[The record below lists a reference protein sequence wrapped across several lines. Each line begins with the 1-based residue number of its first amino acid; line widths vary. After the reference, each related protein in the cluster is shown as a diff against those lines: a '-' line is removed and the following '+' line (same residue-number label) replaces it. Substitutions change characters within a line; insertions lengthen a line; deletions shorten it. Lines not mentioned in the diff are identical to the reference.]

1 MQEFHFNKPL
11 LLVRVAG
18 CVALLAGMLAS
29 QFACTRSGA
38 SEPKAH
44 QSQNVVTVGV
54 VKAVRRN
61 LSNDLE
67 IASEFIPY
75 QEIDV
80 HAKVSGYIK
89 KLDINWGTHV
99 RQGQLLAVLEVP
111 ELNAQVLRDRATCQR
126 SRQELAAA
134 REELSRA
141 ESAYTVAHVTYGR
154 LSGVQKTRPGLVAQ
168 EEVDVSYGKDME
180 AAAAVAGAKD
190 ALAAAQEELAVAQ
203 STLEKDKDMVSY
215 SNITAPFDGVVT
227 KLDAYTGSLLPAG
240 TSTSENALP
249 LCHLSQNDLLR
260 LVIPVPA
267 RIVPDIHIG
276 ERVGVRVASLNRVF
290 QGKVARFSDEIDR
303 ATRTMHTEVQVPNS
317 KYALVPGMYAYVQI
331 PVKSAIDALALPV
344 QAVQITQPGKG
355 TVLAV
360 NGQNRL
366 VERHVHLG
374 IETPNEVQI
383 LSGLQQGEQVVFG
396 EQSRYRAGEM
406 VKPELVNLASLEGG
420 R

>member
-1 MQEFHFNKPL
+1 MQKFHFNKPL
-11 LLVRVAG
+11 LLVRIVG
-18 CVALLAGMLAS
+18 CAALLAGLLAS
-29 QFACTRSGA
+29 QFACTRSVA
-38 SEPKAH
+38 SDPEAH
-44 QSQNVVTVGV
+44 QSQTVVTVGV
-54 VKAVRRN
+54 VKATRRN
-61 LSNDLE
+61 LSNNLE

-111 ELNAQVLRDRATCQR
+111 ELNAQVLRDKATCQR

-154 LSGVQKTRPGLVAQ
+154 LAGVQKTRPGLVAQ
-168 EEVDVSYGKDME
+168 EEVDVAYGKDME

-240 TSTSENALP
+240 TSTSENALS

-276 ERVGVRVASLNRVF
+276 ENVGVRVASLNRVF
-290 QGKVARFSDEIDR
+290 QGKVARFSDEIDL
-303 ATRTMHTEVQVPNS
+303 ATRTMHTEVQVPNP

-344 QAVQITQPGKG
+344 QAVQITQPGEG

-366 VERHVHLG
+366 VERHVKLG
-374 IETPNEVQI
+374 IETPNKIEI
-383 LSGLQQGEQVVFG
+383 LSGIQEGERVVFG
-396 EQSRYRAGEM
+396 EQSRYRAGEA
-406 VKPELVNLASLEGG
+406 VKPELVNLASLQGG
-420 R
+420 Q